1 MIYLIL
7 QYIKRMVYKMN
18 ITKKIKLLLVENEM
32 TATQLAKKIGTTQS
46 NLSKKMKNES
56 YTISDLEKIAEVL
69 NMELIVDFKS
79 KN

>member
-1 MIYLIL
+1 
-7 QYIKRMVYKMN
+7 MVYKMN

-32 TATQLAKKIGTTQS
+32 TATQLAEKIGTTQS

-56 YTISDLEKIAEVL
+56 YTVSDLEKIAEVL
-69 NMELIVDFKS
+69 NMELIIDFKS

>member
-1 MIYLIL
+1 
-7 QYIKRMVYKMN
+7 MN

-32 TATQLAKKIGTTQS
+32 TATQLAEKIGTTQS

-56 YTISDLEKIAEVL
+56 YTVSDLEKIAEVL

>member
-1 MIYLIL
+1 
-7 QYIKRMVYKMN
+7 MVYKMN

-32 TATQLAKKIGTTQS
+32 TATQLAEKIGTTQS

-56 YTISDLEKIAEVL
+56 YTVSDLEKIAEVL

>member
-1 MIYLIL
+1 
-7 QYIKRMVYKMN
+7 MN

-32 TATQLAKKIGTTQS
+32 TATELAKKIDTTQS

-56 YTISDLEKIAEVL
+56 YTISDLEKIAEAL
-69 NMELIVDFKS
+69 NLELIIDFKS

>member
-1 MIYLIL
+1 
-7 QYIKRMVYKMN
+7 MN